1 MELLTHITPLFLGL
15 AIGGTAIGIVFGA
28 IPGMT
33 ATMALAVCLPLTY
46 ALGLEN
52 GLALLLGLYVGG
64 ISGGLVPAI
73 LLNIPGTPSS
83 IATTFDGHPMARA
96 GHGAFALRLG
106 ISASLFGGLFSLLV
120 LWLFAPTLAD
130 FAIRFST
137 VEKFLVIVLALTVMA
152 ALGGSL
158 LVGVFSG
165 FLGILLSLV
174 GAYDTDIGGNGELRL
189 VPEALEYHLESGF
202 SLLPVLIGIFGVAA
216 ILEEAER
223 GVPANAS
230 AAGEDD
236 DPDGPGAGDAAAPG
250 AAGSAAARR
259 PSGDGAVTDAPAGG
273 ERPTPSGTPRLLS
286 YLPRQIVNL
295 TRSAGIGTFIG
306 ILPGVGGSAASIFSY
321 SQARNFSRSPGKFGR
336 GEPAGLV
343 ASESANNGLTGG
355 ALVPLL
361 SLGIPGDAT
370 TAILIGAFTLQGI
383 QVGPLFIG
391 ENPQTW
397 NLMIVAM
404 LVANLAM
411 FVLMMLT
418 IRHLARIVHVPK
430 QYLLPVI
437 LMMCVVGAYAINYG
451 IMFDVWTLLIF
462 GLFGYVAPKIG
473 LAVPPFIIGFI
484 LGPSAEIYF
493 VKSLES
499 FGTLEIFFTKSWI
512 ALLLWALIAASVAFS
527 VIMSRRGAPA
537 DGTGPQPA

>member
-1 MELLTHITPLFLGL
+1 MDLMTHITPLFVSL
-15 AIGGTAIGIVFGA
+15 AIGGTAVGLVFGA

-83 IATTFDGHPMARA
+83 IATTFDGYPMTRA
-96 GHGAFALRLG
+96 GHGVFAMRTG
-106 ISASLFGGLFSLLV
+106 ILSSLFGGLFSLLV
-120 LWLFAPTLAD
+120 LWQFAPALAD

-137 VEKFLVIVLALTVMA
+137 VEKFLIIALALTVMA

-158 LVGVFSG
+158 LIGVFSG

-174 GAYDTDIGGNGELRL
+174 GVYDTDVGGNGELRL
-189 VPEALEYHLESGF
+189 VPSAFEYYLESGF
-202 SLLPVLIGIFGVAA
+202 SLLPVLIGIFGVSA
-216 ILEEAER
+216 ILQEAER
-223 GVPANAS
+223 GVPVQQIHQPVTTTNSNHTNIGNDVATNGIANSSVDNDQAKS
-230 AAGEDD
+230 TDSNPGTDKQ
-236 DPDGPGAGDAAAPG
+236 PDSISDK
-250 AAGSAAARR
+250 
-259 PSGDGAVTDAPAGG
+259 PS
-273 ERPTPSGTPRLLS
+273 LLALFS
-286 YLPRQIVNL
+286 RQIANL
-295 TRSAGIGTFIG
+295 FRSASIGTFIG
-306 ILPGVGGSAASIFSY
+306 ILPGVGGSAASIFAY
-321 SQARNFSRSPGKFGR
+321 SQAKNFSKTPERFGS

-391 ENPQTW
+391 DNLTTW
-397 NLMIVAM
+397 NLMIIAM
-404 LVANLAM
+404 LIANITM
-411 FVLMMLT
+411 FLIMMLT
-418 IRHLARIVHVPK
+418 IRHLARIVLVPK
-430 QYLLPVI
+430 HYLLPMI

-462 GLFGYVAPKIG
+462 GLFGYFAQKVG
-473 LAVPPFIIGFI
+473 LSLAPFIIGFI

-499 FGTLEIFFTKSWI
+499 HGTLMVFFNNSWI
-512 ALLLWALIAASVAFS
+512 AVVLWLLIGASIAYSVALNRKEAS
-527 VIMSRRGAPA
+527 SS
-537 DGTGPQPA
+537 